1 MTLAA
6 ENGRLR
12 GREEMRERIVA
23 LTQETTRIQARL
35 LVTQVQLDTLQT
47 TLRLNAAVAALV
59 AEKEPQQL
67 AEVLKLLQQSIEDQA
82 AKMTNEDESQWHD
95 ADEFDTFEQP
105 VERLPA
111 KRKINGRR

>member
-1 MTLAA
+1 
-6 ENGRLR
+6 
-12 GREEMRERIVA
+12 MRERIVA
-23 LTQETTRIQARL
+23 LTLETTRIQARL

-82 AKMTNEDESQWHD
+82 AKMTN
-95 ADEFDTFEQP
+95 
-105 VERLPA
+105 
-111 KRKINGRR
+111 

>member
-23 LTQETTRIQARL
+23 LTLETTRIQARL

-82 AKMTNEDESQWHD
+82 AKMTN
-95 ADEFDTFEQP
+95 
-105 VERLPA
+105 
-111 KRKINGRR
+111 